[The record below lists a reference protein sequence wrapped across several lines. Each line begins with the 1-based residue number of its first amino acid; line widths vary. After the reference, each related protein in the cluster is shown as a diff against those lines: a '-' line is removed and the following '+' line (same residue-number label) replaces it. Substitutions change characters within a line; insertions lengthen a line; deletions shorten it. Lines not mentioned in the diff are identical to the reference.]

1 MDFLSGICHYCMLV
15 FAIESWVHCNDAR
28 LSRTIAK
35 EVLNCQP
42 YILFYTRL
50 KGKCDIEEE
59 ILTIE
64 PTIDGPNTKKIK
76 T

>member
-1 MDFLSGICHYCMLV
+1 MLL

-35 EVLNCQP
+35 EVLDCQA

-50 KGKCDIEEE
+50 KGKCNFEEE
-59 ILTIE
+59 ILTRDQIE
-64 PTIDGPNTKKIK
+64 PSLDGPNTKKIK

>member
-1 MDFLSGICHYCMLV
+1 MVSAIIVCFV
-15 FAIESWVHCNDAR
+15 IESWVHCNDAR

-35 EVLNCQP
+35 EVLNCQA

-59 ILTIE
+59 IVTIDQEE